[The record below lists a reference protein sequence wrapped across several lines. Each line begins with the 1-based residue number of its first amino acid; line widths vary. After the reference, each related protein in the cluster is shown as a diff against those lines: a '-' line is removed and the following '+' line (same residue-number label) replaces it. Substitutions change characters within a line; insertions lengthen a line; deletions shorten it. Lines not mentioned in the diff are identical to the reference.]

1 MLQPTSRD
9 QRFVEFLCRLADE
22 TGGGALTVLRRTAGK
37 PPGAAP
43 ERLRWLAPWTADLS
57 RRLAAVYLQ
66 GAALFALHPRHVPGG
81 NLGTTAAAL
90 RRTGSAG
97 LEQRFVALLAC
108 RAENLGYH
116 LRRWVNLAAHAGVP
130 LDWAQLLVDWRHWD
144 HPDQFVQMAWAE
156 AFWREEFRP
165 GAPAAV
171 GAATGLDPGGG
182 L

>member
-9 QRFVEFLCRLADE
+9 QRFVEFLCRLAE
-22 TGGGALTVLRRTAGK
+22 QGEGGALTVLRRAVGK
-37 PPGAAP
+37 APGAAP

-66 GAALFALHPRHVPGG
+66 GATLFALHPVHESGG
-81 NLGTTAAAL
+81 NLGVTAAAL
-90 RRTGSAG
+90 RRTGGGG

-108 RAENLGYH
+108 RAEDLGRH
-116 LRRWVNLAAHAGVP
+116 LRRLVGLAGRAGIPV
-130 LDWAQLLVDWRHWD
+130 DWAQLLVDWRHWD

-165 GAPAAV
+165 GASVTV
-171 GAATGLDPGGG
+171 GAASGVDLGAGL
-182 L
+182 